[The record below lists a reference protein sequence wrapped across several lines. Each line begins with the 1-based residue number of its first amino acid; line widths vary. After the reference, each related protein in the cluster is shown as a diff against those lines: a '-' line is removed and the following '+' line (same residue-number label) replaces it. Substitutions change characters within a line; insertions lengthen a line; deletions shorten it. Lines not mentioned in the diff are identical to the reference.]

1 MALDGIDEK
10 LISDLKEIWDLF
22 DKDKDGQVTAAEL
35 GEVMRALGQNPTD
48 SELQSIIDE
57 ADLDN
62 NGALEF
68 SDFVRLMSDK
78 VKPTSLDDELI
89 DVFRMLDRNGDGRV
103 SKEELREAMAVLAK
117 GVSEADLNE
126 MLQAADED
134 DDGHIS
140 YEEFVKVMKTN

>member
-10 LISDLKEIWDLF
+10 QISDLKEIFDLF
-22 DKDKDGQVTAAEL
+22 DQDNDGQITAAEL
-35 GEVMRALGQNPTD
+35 GEVMRALGQNPTE
-48 SELQSIIDE
+48 SELQTIIDE

-68 SDFVRLMSDK
+68 SDFVRLMADK
-78 VKPTSLDDELI
+78 AKPTTPDDELWE
-89 DVFRMLDRNGDGRV
+89 VFVMLDRNGDGRV

>member
-10 LISDLKEIWDLF
+10 LVTDLKEIFDLF
-22 DKDKDGQVTAAEL
+22 DQDKDGQITAAEL
-35 GEVMRALGQNPTD
+35 GDVMRALGQNPTEP
-48 SELQSIIDE
+48 ELQTIIDE

-78 VKPTSLDDELI
+78 VKPISLDEELWQ
-89 DVFRMLDRNGDGRV
+89 VFVMLDRNGDGRV
-103 SKEELREAMAVLAK
+103 SKEELREAMAVLAN

>member
-10 LISDLKEIWDLF
+10 LVTDLKEIFDLF
-22 DKDKDGQVTAAEL
+22 DQDKDGQITAAEL
-35 GEVMRALGQNPTD
+35 SEVMRALGQNPTE
-48 SELQSIIDE
+48 SELQAIIDE

-78 VKPTSLDDELI
+78 VKPISLDEELWQ
-89 DVFRMLDRNGDGRV
+89 VFVMLDRNGDGRV
-103 SKEELREAMAVLAK
+103 SKEELREAMAVLAN